1 MQKIEEGVIKLG
13 KDTAW
18 LNQQLLIE
26 IEKTCWANRSLERKE
41 NEDMHMPSKQTK
53 QKIVSNY
60 VWIRRCFASAHF
72 T

>member
-26 IEKTCWANRSLERKE
+26 IEKTCWTDLSLERKE
-41 NEDMHMPSKQTK
+41 NEDMHMPS
-53 QKIVSNY
+53 
-60 VWIRRCFASAHF
+60 
-72 T
+72 